1 MEDALDLAQKQL
13 DRCDKPLT
21 KADLV
26 AIIIALEPKHA
37 ANAETLS
44 STMTIPDCNAMI
56 RSMTYDVK
64 RYVGVEGIEGNHQA
78 RLESTSTALVP
89 R

>member
-1 MEDALDLAQKQL
+1 MRQASYKGRSCCNYRTYGD
-13 DRCDKPLT
+13 
-21 KADLV
+21 
-26 AIIIALEPKHA
+26 IIALEPKHA

>member
-1 MEDALDLAQKQL
+1 MEL

-26 AIIIALEPKHA
+26 AIIAKRRVTYGDIAKRRVTYGDIIALEPKHA

-44 STMTIPDCNAMI
+44 STMTIPD
-56 RSMTYDVK
+56 
-64 RYVGVEGIEGNHQA
+64 
-78 RLESTSTALVP
+78 
-89 R
+89 